1 MEKRI
6 KNPIK
11 KNLLITAIPLI
22 PIIKKFEKKIK
33 LRNIDYTILKS
44 TQFVNEKRFLKII
57 HKFDALLSGDDEITK
72 KVIDKAKKLKVISK
86 WGTGIDSIDYK
97 YAQKMA
103 LKFIIQKMHSLMVL
117 QPWL

>member
-6 KNPIK
+6 KNPIKK

-22 PIIKKFEKKIK
+22 PIIKNLKKKIK

-44 TQFVNEKRFLKII
+44 TQFVNEKDFKII

-72 KVIDKAKKLKVISK
+72 RL
-86 WGTGIDSIDYK
+86 
-97 YAQKMA
+97 
-103 LKFIIQKMHSLMVL
+103 
-117 QPWL
+117 